1 MCVCKDPYNTVYDN
15 NVDRRIERGGNDRFL
30 VIDVATRLHV
40 TEAGRYANVDSH
52 LAAHQKLLILI
63 RLSDYSRF
71 QLMEMFRAWKV
82 IRSVW

>member
-40 TEAGRYANVDSH
+40 TEASRYANVDSH